1 VTYQAQGHVIDLS
14 RLTRLYPAAVVNA
27 AGETAQ
33 VSLEWAELK
42 AEQVPVAGYVLVFD
56 TDPLGDVPKNRIELF
71 YETREALDDAMRDV
85 ASLLN
90 A

>member
-1 VTYQAQGHVIDLS
+1 MIYEAQGQIIDLS
-14 RLTRLYPAAVVNA
+14 QLTRLYPAAVVKA

-56 TDPLGDVPKNRIELF
+56 TDPLGDVPKNRVELF
-71 YETREALDDAMRDV
+71 YETREALDAAMREV
-85 ASLLN
+85 AAILN
-90 A
+90 V